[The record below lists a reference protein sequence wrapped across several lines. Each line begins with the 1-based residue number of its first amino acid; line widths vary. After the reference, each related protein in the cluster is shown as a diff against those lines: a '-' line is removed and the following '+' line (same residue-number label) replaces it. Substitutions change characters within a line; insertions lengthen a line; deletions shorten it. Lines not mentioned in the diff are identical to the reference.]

1 MRILVKGSVSLKLRN
16 RVSFEHRSV
25 VRVVLNGS
33 VRLYPDREMNERKV
47 PVYAYI
53 KRYDVL
59 LGRQAE
65 DKDLVRPLSLH
76 EVSWESTHCLLGPAL
91 ELSGNPR

>member
-1 MRILVKGSVSLKLRN
+1 MRGSVSQRLRN
-16 RVSFEHRSV
+16 RVSCEHRSV
-25 VRVVLNGS
+25 VRAVLNGM

-53 KRYDVL
+53 TRYIVL
-59 LGRQAE
+59 LGTQVE

-91 ELSGNPR
+91 EQSGNPR

>member
-1 MRILVKGSVSLKLRN
+1 MKGSVSQRLKN

-25 VRVVLNGS
+25 VRAVLNGM
-33 VRLYPDREMNERKV
+33 VRLSPVRKMNERKV

-59 LGRQAE
+59 LGMQVE

-76 EVSWESTHCLLGPAL
+76 EVSWESTHCLLEPAL

>member
-1 MRILVKGSVSLKLRN
+1 MKGSVSQRLKN

-25 VRVVLNGS
+25 VRVGLNGR

-47 PVYAYI
+47 AVYAYI
-53 KRYDVL
+53 KRYDVP

-65 DKDLVRPLSLH
+65 DKDLVRPLSLL
-76 EVSWESTHCLLGPAL
+76 EVSWESTHCLLGPAP